1 MADQKKML
9 EVKGAE
15 HRSAKTVAQ
24 EGIGCQKV
32 MMVVIH
38 EMVGLLEM
46 ERMAETVEMVG
57 LVDWHQTKMME
68 AKGAV
73 RRLAKGAELAHSK
86 VPMTTAQRQE

>member
-15 HRSAKTVAQ
+15 HRSVMTVVQ

-32 MMVVIH
+32 KMVVMH
-38 EMVGLLEM
+38 AMVGILEM

-57 LVDWHQTKMME
+57 LVD
-68 AKGAV
+68 
-73 RRLAKGAELAHSK
+73 
-86 VPMTTAQRQE
+86 